1 MINEEWKAKAKEA
14 WEKQE
19 MDKWEDDVIDHL
31 EGLPKKYTEEE
42 IDNAIE
48 ELKNEMGMQLPE
60 KAKDEDPF
68 AELNQKISSVFVYRT
83 KSGSVTYDDLRT
95 PLELDDIAMKRN
107 VDLNR
112 AKGEI
117 SDLLKV
123 KHTDDGEQINENL
136 QNLLDFIEKK
146 EKQKGTK
153 IHRVKVNLGWME
165 QIGNLPLGRWE
176 TRDRIYS
183 HWEGIHKKH
192 TNLVEAF
199 DVFNKDIDKL
209 LKEGK
214 GDLSESLDDVR
225 NFYKKNN
232 DIVIPNYV
240 LKLNNF
246 NMKMESAFPAA
257 ITLIGKFLELKNI
270 SEDENIT
277 TAEVETAGKEDEA
290 VGEDVDADS
299 PVSVH
304 EEDRPKF
311 IETASMNPAV
321 QEVVDETKNIKLTS
335 TRNKTIPVDPI
346 FWYKYNDNYEDMSIP
361 MADLKKIKDIL
372 TGEGKRKSKPLLQ
385 LMPVFKESQQI
396 TDEFM
401 NWFGKWEKNMKLGRS
416 KGPFYLPISPFIE
429 DEYIK
434 EQTERKE
441 TLEIEREKDGKIRIE
456 TITRKVGE
464 SQIFFTEFNNGKKGQ
479 TQIKEFNEEFLDETN
494 ELTEEFLKVIVNL
507 GKKTKDAYDVYNKRV
522 TTQGEKD
529 KGGVSSIFK

>member
-153 IHRVKVNLGWME
+153 IHRVKVNLGWIE

-183 HWEGIHKKH
+183 YWEGIHKNHK
-192 TNLVEAF
+192 NLVDAF
-199 DVFNKDIDKL
+199 DTFNKDIDKL

-214 GDLSESLDDVR
+214 GDLSESMEDVR

-232 DIVIPNYV
+232 DIIIPNYV
-240 LKLNNF
+240 LKLSNF
-246 NMKMESAFPAA
+246 NMKMESSYPAA
-257 ITLIGKFLELKNI
+257 VTLIGKFLELKNI

-311 IETASMNPAV
+311 VETASMNPAV
-321 QEVVDETKNIKLTS
+321 QEVIDETKNIKLTS
-335 TRNKTIPVDPI
+335 NRGKTIPVDPI

-441 TLEIEREKDGKIRIE
+441 TLEIEREKGGKIRIE

-494 ELTEEFLKVIVNL
+494 ELTEELQLKV
-507 GKKTKDAYDVYNKRV
+507 KRIKEEFLLLLV
-522 TTQGEKD
+522 L
-529 KGGVSSIFK
+529 